1 LLSGLGSDGGDLEEG
16 EFMLLTDGCPNTPE
30 DLRVYESAILDVSNE
45 EMINLDTKLK
55 LATEEISEIVLN
67 ILLDHSNV
75 ATGGD
80 VMRRARGVSDVVVT
94 RQMKRWHAL
103 YTLAIFYRDAYNNQL
118 NDRYLAKWN
127 EYLLLARQAKE
138 TTMQYGIGLVT
149 TPIPQA
155 PTGVVAAVPGLLPAT
170 VYYVQVSWISATGA
184 EGTPSR
190 ATAFEAPVA
199 SLVTVMNGAP
209 VPSIATA
216 FNVYIGLTDCTT
228 TLQNASPIAIGGTF
242 TEASL
247 GLVAGVAAPSGQLPD
262 YYITGGSV
270 LRRG

>member
-1 LLSGLGSDGGDLEEG
+1 
-16 EFMLLTDGCPNTPE
+16 MLLTDGCPNTPE
-30 DLRVYESAILDVSNE
+30 DLRAYESSILDVSHE
-45 EMINLDTKLK
+45 EGINLDTKLK
-55 LATEEISEIVLN
+55 LATEEISEIVIN

-80 VMRRARGVSDVVVT
+80 VTRRALGVSDVVVT

-118 NDRYLAKWN
+118 NDRYLGKWN

-138 TTMQYGIGLVT
+138 TTTQYGIGLVN

-155 PTGVVAAVPGLLPAT
+155 GTPVVGSAPGLLPAT
-170 VYYVQVSWISATGA
+170 VYYIQISWVSAAGV
-184 EGTPSR
+184 EGTPSK
-190 ATAFEAPVA
+190 ATAYEAPLA
-199 SLVTVMNGAP
+199 SLITVTNGVP
-209 VPSIATA
+209 VPSVATA
-216 FNVYIGLTDCTT
+216 FNVYVGLTDCTT
-228 TLQNASPIAIGGTF
+228 TLQNSTPIAIGQTF

-247 GLVAGVAAPSGQLPD
+247 GLVAGTPAGNGQLPD
-262 YYITGGSV
+262 TYVTGGST